1 MDTTGPVAGEPRTSS
16 RDLRP
21 LGIGGVGERAYRTL
35 LRSPSSTTA
44 DLAEMLDVSPARIEQ
59 AMAALEE
66 VGLVSR
72 TPGEVSR
79 YLPAAPDVGLEAL
92 ILSREA
98 ELGHIRTLARLWM
111 AEYLEGQRDSQPELF
126 EVVTGSEA
134 VLHRFDQLQRSAA
147 EEVQVLDTPPYAG
160 AAGPATNDLEFDLLA
175 RGVTC
180 KAIYDRAALER
191 SSGAVEWI
199 TRYVEAGE
207 QARVANR
214 LPFKLATFDRRLAFV
229 PHSLDQQDVSGA
241 IVVHRCSLLDMLL
254 YIFDRLW
261 DESVPIMH
269 DGSLGAV
276 GAAPK
281 EPGPD
286 ERKLLALLASGMTD
300 QAMSRHLG
308 WSYRTT
314 RRRIAAL
321 MTELG
326 AENRFQAGVAASR
339 AGWF

>member
-1 MDTTGPVAGEPRTSS
+1 MDTTGPSESESGAGPG
-16 RDLRP
+16 DLRS
-21 LGIGGVGERAYRTL
+21 LGVGRVDEDAYRAL
-35 LRSPSSTTA
+35 LRSPSSTA
-44 DLAEMLDVSPARIEQ
+44 DELAEMLEVGKGRIER
-59 AMAALEE
+59 AMASLEKN
-66 VGLVSR
+66 GLVSR

-79 YLPAAPDVGLEAL
+79 YLPTAPDVGLEAL
-92 ILSREA
+92 ILSEEA
-98 ELGHIRTLARLWM
+98 ELGHVRTLARLWM
-111 AEYLEGQRDSQPELF
+111 AEYQEGRRDSRPELF

-160 AAGPATNDLEFDLLA
+160 PAGPTTNDLEFDLLS

-191 SSGAVEWI
+191 SPGAVEWI

-207 QARVANR
+207 RARVANR

-229 PHSLDQQDVSGA
+229 PQSLDQRDVSGA
-241 IVVHRCSLLDMLL
+241 IVVHPCSLLDMLL
-254 YIFDRLW
+254 YIFDQLW
-261 DESVPIMH
+261 EHSVPIMT
-269 DGSLGAV
+269 DGAILGA
-276 GAAPK
+276 ADEPMQ
-281 EPGPD
+281 PGPD
-286 ERKLLALLASGMTD
+286 ERKLLALLATGMTD
-300 QAMSRHLG
+300 QAVSRHLG

-321 MTELG
+321 MAQLG
-326 AENRFQAGVAASR
+326 AENRFQAGLAAAR